1 VLMLVVLLYA
11 STQPGCC
18 SDGRFEDI
26 PREFG
31 GFLVSVPPVSC
42 LWRRPLPLLV
52 LAYVTILRH
61 SVM

>member
-18 SDGRFEDI
+18 SDGHFEDF
-26 PREFG
+26 PGEFG
-31 GFLVSVPPVSC
+31 GFYASVPPVSC
-42 LWRRPLPLLV
+42 LWGRPLPLLV
-52 LAYVTILRH
+52 LDYVTILRH